1 MRLSRRHL
9 LMAAA
14 AAVASGAPRRHL
26 LAAAAAPIAGL
37 RRIAAARGLLFGSMV
52 RGDVLPKDRAYA
64 DMIARECNLFVSR
77 EVHFDY
83 LEPRRGEF
91 DFARVDPELAW
102 AEAHGMRF
110 RGNALVWGEHAPAWF
125 AALEEKADAI
135 RAIED
140 HIGRVCR
147 HFAGKVQSW
156 DVVNEAI
163 KLEHGRPD
171 GLRRTAFLDLIG
183 PQYLDLAFHAA
194 RAADPRATLVYND
207 FDLELGV
214 SWEADRRRVLLEL
227 LDGFKKRGV
236 PIDAVGIQSHLKTDT
251 FAKFDDTGFAA
262 FLQQLADR
270 GLAVMLSELDVTDRN
285 APADIA
291 RRDRLVAEIYR
302 RYLEVALANRAVSA
316 VISWGLTDA
325 DRWVNSSENRERRGD
340 GLPARPLP
348 FDAEYAPK
356 PAYVAIA
363 EALDAA
369 PKR

>member
-1 MRLSRRHL
+1 MSLSRR
-9 LMAAA
+9 
-14 AAVASGAPRRHL
+14 RF
-26 LAAAAAPIAGL
+26 LAAAAQAAIAAPLLAQAAPIEGL
-37 RRIAAARGLLFGSMV
+37 RRIAASRGLLFGSMV
-52 RGDVLPKDRAYA
+52 RGDVLLKDRAYA
-64 DMIARECNLFVSR
+64 DLVARECSLFVSR

-83 LEPRRGEF
+83 LQPKRGEF
-91 DFARVDPELAW
+91 DFARVDAELGW
-102 AEAHGMRF
+102 ADAHRMQF
-110 RGNALVWGEHAPAWF
+110 RGNALVWGEHAPTWF
-125 AALEEKADAI
+125 AALEDKADAI
-135 RAIED
+135 RAVED
-140 HIGRVCR
+140 HITRVCR
-147 HFAGKVQSW
+147 HFAGRVQSW

-183 PQYLDLAFHAA
+183 PEYLDIAFHTA
-194 RAADPRATLVYND
+194 RAADPKAKLVYND

-214 SWEADRRRVLLEL
+214 SWEEDRRRVLLEL

-236 PIDAVGIQSHLKTDT
+236 PIDAVGVQSHLKTDT
-251 FAKFDDTGFAA
+251 FAKFDDKVFAA

-291 RRDRLVAEIYR
+291 RRDALVASVYR
-302 RYLEVALANRAVSA
+302 RYLDAALANRAVTA

-325 DRWVNSSENRERRGD
+325 DRWVNSSENRERRAD

-348 FDAEYAPK
+348 FDADYAPK

-369 PKR
+369 PRR

>member
-1 MRLSRRHL
+1 MGRGLGRLSRRHFL
-9 LMAAA
+9 AAA
-14 AAVASGAPRRHL
+14 AAASAPPHL
-26 LAAAAAPIAGL
+26 AAAAPIAGL
-37 RRIAAARGLLFGSMV
+37 RQTAASRGLLFGSMV
-52 RGDVLPKDRAYA
+52 RGDVLVRDRAYA
-64 DMIARECNLFVSR
+64 DMMARECNLFVSR

-83 LEPRRGEF
+83 LQPKRGMF
-91 DFARVDPELAW
+91 DFARVDPQVRW
-102 AEAHGMRF
+102 AGAHRMQF
-110 RGNALVWGEHAPAWF
+110 RGAALVWGEHAPAWF
-125 AALEEKADAI
+125 AALEDKADAT
-135 RAIED
+135 RALQD
-140 HIGRVCR
+140 HIDRVCR

-171 GLRRTAFLDLIG
+171 GLRRTVFLDRIG
-183 PQYLDLAFHAA
+183 PEYLDIAFRAA

-251 FAKFDDTGFAA
+251 FAKFDDKVFAA

-270 GLAVMLSELDVTDRN
+270 GLRVILSELDVSDRS

-291 RRDRLVAEIYR
+291 RRDALVASIYR
-302 RYLEVALANRAVSA
+302 RYLDVALANRAVS
-316 VISWGLTDA
+316 VVVSWGLTDA
-325 DRWVNSSENRERRGD
+325 DRWVNSSENRERRED
-340 GLPARPLP
+340 GRPARPLL
-348 FDAEYAPK
+348 FDADYAPK